1 MCVYITVEKEQEIQE
16 LKENIHRLEDQVALA
31 QRQSRLSLARA
42 VRAEIEAD
50 KVPVLEQQLQQE
62 KTTLGQKDQARI
74 EAEQQLQQAM
84 TALEH
89 QLNLKDQ
96 AERQLRQTMAGLQH
110 EIQLRDQTISTLHQQ
125 MHQMEATLKHQ
136 TDVNKQATAS
146 AQQQFNHDVKA
157 LENQMRGRQQALVL
171 QIQAKD
177 REKVELEQKLCQKE
191 EQIQARDR
199 EKTELEWQ
207 LHQKEEQIQSK
218 EKERAELEQQLHQRE
233 EHGPPEV
240 TQVAEMQQKWSV
252 HAGAQGEV
260 PSVHHLLQS
269 REEVRKEEEFRQ
281 VKEELSQMKEE
292 HETELSKLMHESTAK
307 QQEIESELKA
317 QADALREDL
326 KQQLKAKDLQITAIS
341 RESQHNQGRID
352 TLTDEN
358 KEMTTKINSLN
369 TKLVKLEFLEG
380 VFSREVD
387 QLREELMDKE
397 VEIDFLRKDQEYTT
411 PTTTATSSSLCT

>member
-1 MCVYITVEKEQEIQE
+1 MCVYITVEKEIEIQE

-42 VRAEIEAD
+42 VSAEIEAD

-74 EAEQQLQQAM
+74 EAQQPLQQ
-84 TALEH
+84 TKRALQH
-89 QLNLKDQ
+89 QIHLKDQ
-96 AERQLRQTMAGLQH
+96 AEWQLREAMAGLQH
-110 EIQLRDQTISTLHQQ
+110 EIQLRDQTILTLHQQ
-125 MHQMEATLKHQ
+125 MHQMDATLKHQ
-136 TDVNKQATAS
+136 TEVNKQATAS

-177 REKVELEQKLCQKE
+177 REKAELEQKLCQKE
-191 EQIQARDR
+191 EQLQARDR
-199 EKTELEWQ
+199 EKTGLEWL
-207 LHQKEEQIQSK
+207 LHQKEQIQSK
-218 EKERAELEQQLHQRE
+218 EKERAELEQQLYQRE

-240 TQVAEMQQKWSV
+240 TQVAEMQQEGSV
-252 HAGAQGEV
+252 HAAAQGEI
-260 PSVHHLLQS
+260 PSVHQLLES
-269 REEVRKEEEFRQ
+269 REEVRTKEEELRQ

-292 HETELSKLMHESTAK
+292 HEAELSKLTHESTAK
-307 QQEIESELKA
+307 QQEIEFELKA

-326 KQQLKAKDLQITAIS
+326 QQQLKAKDLQITAIS

-369 TKLVKLEFLEG
+369 AKLVKLEFLEG

-411 PTTTATSSSLCT
+411 PTNTATSSQLCT

>member
-50 KVPVLEQQLQQE
+50 KVPVLEQQLRQE
-62 KTTLGQKDQARI
+62 KTTLEQKDQARI
-74 EAEQQLQQAM
+74 EAEQQLQQAT

-136 TDVNKQATAS
+136 NEVNKQATTS

-177 REKVELEQKLCQKE
+177 KEKVELEQKLCQKE
-191 EQIQARDR
+191 EQV
-199 EKTELEWQ
+199 
-207 LHQKEEQIQSK
+207 QSK

-240 TQVAEMQQKWSV
+240 TQVAEMQQEGSV
-252 HAGAQGEV
+252 HAVAQGEI

-269 REEVRKEEEFRQ
+269 REEVRKKEEEFRQ

-307 QQEIESELKA
+307 QQEIEFELKA

-326 KQQLKAKDLQITAIS
+326 QQQLKAKDLQITAIS

-358 KEMTTKINSLN
+358 KEMTTKIDSLN
-369 TKLVKLEFLEG
+369 AKLVKLEFLKG
-380 VFSREVD
+380 VSSREVD